1 MKLSVFFNEIK
12 NAVHE
17 QGYRLNE
24 LDLVDVEVKQ
34 FNCIQINLVDKN
46 DEEFSLIIEN
56 PKSL

>member
-1 MKLSVFFNEIK
+1 MKLSVFLQEIK

-24 LDLVDVEVKQ
+24 LDLVDIEVKQ
-34 FNCIQINLVDKN
+34 FDCIQINLIDRN
-46 DEEFSLIIEN
+46 DEEFSLTIEN